1 MLVLLQNNWKD
12 KIIRYLVNI
21 EWWDNGDN
29 DKLSKKS
36 NVKERKVL
44 IDNETW
50 KINSF
55 FIDWKAFTFQKI
67 IFN

>member
-55 FIDWKAFTFQKI
+55 FID
-67 IFN
+67 